1 MIQISTKE
9 YDMKF
14 GYIHYKIVCVGPG
27 RGVPK
32 MIRTADDAPDSR
44 QFSIR
49 HYAQLFKVCVCVCV
63 CVCERTAGANEY

>member
-14 GYIHYKIVCVGPG
+14 GYIHYKIVYVGPG

-32 MIRTADDAPDSR
+32 MIRAADDALQTQTHAW

-49 HYAQLFKVCVCVCV
+49 YYAQLFKVCVCV
-63 CVCERTAGANEY
+63 GGGGGGG